1 MARQRS
7 AVYVMIKCG
16 RSYSN
21 GSPFVDELEQL
32 IVTTVMTHLEVLR
45 CYEGA
50 WSESCSILSG

>member
-16 RSYSN
+16 RSYSD
-21 GSPFVDELEQL
+21 GSPFVGELEQL
-32 IVTTVMTHLEVLR
+32 IVMTVKTYLEVFR

-50 WSESCSILSG
+50 WSES